1 MIFEIKKLL
10 AASVLEIVVTNAGET
25 YQVEIKADEAVKM
38 TVTGTKE
45 EIEAGLIDHIQNNM
59 KEIHEKKQKGL
70 TIKTTP
76 ISKPK
81 PKATPA
87 KPNEKSVAA
96 NDSEIKDEM
105 SNDDDDDNND
115 DDNDGND
122 NSNEPSSEGT
132 ASPTPVVKKDDA
144 VDANQGRLF

>member
-10 AASVLEIVVTNAGET
+10 AASVLEVVVTNAGET
-25 YQVEIKADEAVKM
+25 YQVEIKADDAVKM

-81 PKATPA
+81 PKAAPA
-87 KPNEKSVAA
+87 KSNEKTVAA
-96 NDSEIKDEM
+96 NDSEIKEEISDDH
-105 SNDDDDDNND
+105 NDDDDDN
-115 DDNDGND
+115 DDNDNA
-122 NSNEPSSEGT
+122 NEPSDEGT
-132 ASPTPVVKKDDA
+132 ASPTPIVKKDDA

>member
-81 PKATPA
+81 PKTAPGKPTEKTVAT
-87 KPNEKSVAA
+87 
-96 NDSEIKDEM
+96 NDSEIKDEIEK
-105 SNDDDDDNND
+105 DELD
-115 DDNDGND
+115 DDNDEVIEEEITTQTTD
-122 NSNEPSSEGT
+122 TIKEEKKPDAAQ
-132 ASPTPVVKKDDA
+132 AS
-144 VDANQGRLF
+144 LF